1 MLEWKEKGQGA
12 AEGEK
17 VCEAFYNLSPSEKDI
32 SDSEICANS
41 FSTSICVAVACQR
54 QSQANQI
61 QVLYWQK
68 FMPFERGLIK
78 EKPSLIKKYN
88 DILFVKVI

>member
-17 VCEAFYNLSPSEKDI
+17 VCEEFYNLSPSETDI
-32 SDSEICANS
+32 SESEICANS